1 MVYKSFQLLI
11 GLKCASLL
19 SWYSKNEARIAL
31 VSANITFCV
40 CSFERLV
47 VVKKMSAVPK
57 VIYLEIFNEKYY
69 PLGMQKT
76 VETSKLLQRRI
87 LDVSNIA

>member
-1 MVYKSFQLLI
+1 
-11 GLKCASLL
+11 
-19 SWYSKNEARIAL
+19 
-31 VSANITFCV
+31 
-40 CSFERLV
+40 
-47 VVKKMSAVPK
+47 MSAVPK